1 VSEQMTSRWGRLS
14 ALLAIGCA
22 LGCEPRANPQTI
34 DSQTNWLRSC
44 SADSQCG
51 DAKCLCGVCTSPCMD
66 DSMCSERRGAECVT
80 AKEDGAIAQCRGA
93 RPPAAGLCMPRC
105 DDENPCASK
114 QMCVAGVCTPVPT
127 PTASVTVDT
136 LSMHQMLVGFGATV
150 AYGEDEI
157 TSHPQKDALADALF
171 PEVGLDILRLRDKFE
186 HTGDDNLMLSKRLLD
201 AATASLGHKPTLFM
215 TSWSPPA
222 ALKANKDVQCSG
234 NADTCTLAR
243 NASNE
248 FDYAGFASFIRRSLD
263 AYAAVDIVPDYFG
276 IQNNPNWLPTAAE
289 LGEACRFLPT
299 EGSVTVPVK
308 GVSTTVQYPGYDKA
322 QAATVQ
328 ALEGLGA
335 LPRILAPET
344 SDFASVADY
353 VPNLDFTEVEAL
365 SHHLYGVD
373 PENLDTTALAAI
385 GALAADNSRPI
396 FQTEM
401 QADGFG
407 TTLFLHYTTVVEGAS
422 AYIQQ
427 TLTGSATGPT
437 ANPQALVGLG
447 ANNFTRQD
455 PYYAFQHYALHTDP
469 GWMRVDAKS
478 DSDTLLASAW
488 LSPSG
493 YELTVVLVNAGTTDI
508 DMKLSLANGGFTSSV
523 VTRTVFNAAERAA
536 ELGHLSKEGIL
547 TLPPQAVVTVWFRP

>member
-1 VSEQMTSRWGRLS
+1 MRSRWGRLS
-14 ALLAIGCA
+14 ALLAMTCA
-22 LGCEPRANPQTI
+22 LGCDPKASPQTI

-44 SADSQCG
+44 QTDAQCG
-51 DAKCLCGVCTSPCMD
+51 DAKCLCGVCTSSCMD
-66 DSMCSERRGAECVT
+66 DSGCNGRRGAACVT
-80 AKEDGAIAQCRGA
+80 AKEDGAIAQCGGA

-105 DDENPCASK
+105 DDNTPCADK
-114 QMCVAGVCTPVPT
+114 QMCGAGACTPVPT
-127 PTASVTVDT
+127 PTASVVVDT
-136 LSMHQMLVGFGATV
+136 QVLHQMLVGFGATV

-157 TSHPQKDALADALF
+157 TSHPQKDALADTLF
-171 PEVGLDILRLRDKFE
+171 AQLGLDVLRLRDRFE
-186 HTGDDNLMLSKRLLD
+186 HSGDDNLSISKRLLD

-215 TSWSPPA
+215 TSWSPPP
-222 ALKANKDVQCSG
+222 ALKANNDVQCSG
-234 NADTCTLAR
+234 NADTCTLTRTA
-243 NASNE
+243 AGD

-263 AYAAVDIVPDYFG
+263 AYATAGIVPDYFG

-308 GVSTTVQYPGYDKA
+308 GVNTTVRYPGFDKA

-328 ALEGLGA
+328 ALAGLDA

-344 SDFASVADY
+344 SDFASMADY
-353 VPNLDFTEVEAL
+353 VPNLDFSEVEAL
-365 SHHLYGVD
+365 SHHLYGID
-373 PENLDTTALAAI
+373 PENVDLTALAAI
-385 GALAADNSRPI
+385 GALAADNSRPV

-407 TTLFLHYTTVVEGAS
+407 TTLFLHYTTVIEGAS
-422 AYIQQ
+422 AYVQQ

-447 ANNFTRQD
+447 TNNFTRQD

-469 GWMRVDAKS
+469 GWMRVDANSTS
-478 DSDTLLASAW
+478 DSLLASAW
-488 LSPSG
+488 LSPDG

-508 DMKLSLANGGFTSSV
+508 GAKLSLANGGFTTSEI
-523 VTRTVFNAAERAA
+523 TRTVFGAAERATP
-536 ELGHLSKEGIL
+536 LGRLSKEGVL
-547 TLPPQAVVTVWFRP
+547 TLPPRAVVTVWFNP

>member
-1 VSEQMTSRWGRLS
+1 
-14 ALLAIGCA
+14 
-22 LGCEPRANPQTI
+22 
-34 DSQTNWLRSC
+34 
-44 SADSQCG
+44 
-51 DAKCLCGVCTSPCMD
+51 MD
-66 DSMCSERRGAECVT
+66 DSACSDRGGAECVA

-105 DDENPCASK
+105 DDTTPCAAK
-114 QMCVAGVCTPVPT
+114 QMCVAGVCTPTPA

-157 TSHPQKDALADALF
+157 TNHPQKDALADALF
-171 PEVGLDILRLRDKFE
+171 AEVGLDILRLRDKFE

-201 AATASLGHKPTLFM
+201 AATTSLGHKPTLFM
-215 TSWSPPA
+215 TSWSPPP

-234 NADTCTLAR
+234 NPDTCTLSR

-289 LGEACRFLPT
+289 LGEACRFLPA

-308 GVSTTVQYPGYDKA
+308 GVSTTIQYPGYDKA

-328 ALEGLGA
+328 ALEGLDA
-335 LPRILAPET
+335 IPRILAPET

-373 PENLDTTALAAI
+373 PENVDTAALAAL

-401 QADGFG
+401 QSDGFG
-407 TTLFLHYTTVVEGAS
+407 TTLFLYYTTVVEGAS

-427 TLTGSATGPT
+427 TLTGSATGPN

-447 ANNFTRQD
+447 TNNFTRQD
-455 PYYAFQHYALHTDP
+455 PYYAYQHYALHTDP

-478 DSDTLLASAW
+478 DNDALLASAW

-523 VTRTVFNAAERAA
+523 VTRTVFNAAERGAQ
-536 ELGHLSKEGIL
+536 LGHLSKEGIL